1 MLLAAEFYP
10 QLLSPGQIQ
19 LSRELPILQNTVL
32 GWIVSE
38 KIQNANTMIATCGIA
53 SEDSLENAIEQLW
66 KIRFGRFERHCY
78 NRFLAL
84 ERRLSKDSHL
94 KRQYVEFLD
103 EYEKLGH
110 MIEIDIERIMSP
122 HYFIPHHCV
131 LKPDSTTTKLRVV
144 FDASSKTTSG
154 QSLNDLLYIGPPVQ
168 SELLSILLRFR
179 LPRYVFTTDIEKM
192 YRQILVHPED
202 RQCQLI
208 VWRNEPRIPHD
219 DLEVNL
225 DLENNN
231 DTTKTLGLSWCP
243 KSDSL
248 CVKVKL
254 EPVCSTTK
262 RSATSDL
269 AWLFDPLGLLSP
281 VVVMAKIF
289 IQELWNLK
297 MDWDEKLPTELHKQ
311 WLEFRNNLTK
321 VNCLQISRHIFKG
334 EVPANIQLH
343 IFTDASEKAYGAA
356 AYLRSTLQNGQIIV
370 RLLCAKSRVAPL
382 KRLTLPR
389 LELCAAVV
397 GAELATRI
405 KNDLQ
410 IRNYQTFFWCDSQIV
425 ISWINSPSSKFHTFV
440 ANRVSNIHQLTVTS
454 QWRHVSSEHNP
465 ADILSRGLASH
476 KLQSSSMWFYGPMFL
491 HGREELW
498 PSKLSSALKSETL
511 IDPERKKETPVST
524 LSVVEGT
531 ANPGEFIY
539 SIRHNNSFGRLQWIL
554 SSLASLAPF
563 IDNTGIIR
571 VGGRL
576 DAASLSY
583 DVKHPML
590 LPYNDPIV
598 KLIME
603 QVHKKYMHCGPQS
616 LLANMRQRYWPIK
629 GKLMAR
635 SVVQHCVRCTKV
647 RRFYEQLMGNLPA
660 TRV

>member
-1 MLLAAEFYP
+1 
-10 QLLSPGQIQ
+10 
-19 LSRELPILQNTVL
+19 
-32 GWIVSE
+32 
-38 KIQNANTMIATCGIA
+38 
-53 SEDSLENAIEQLW
+53 
-66 KIRFGRFERHCY
+66 
-78 NRFLAL
+78 
-84 ERRLSKDSHL
+84 
-94 KRQYVEFLD
+94 
-103 EYEKLGH
+103 
-110 MIEIDIERIMSP
+110 
-122 HYFIPHHCV
+122 
-131 LKPDSTTTKLRVV
+131 
-144 FDASSKTTSG
+144 
-154 QSLNDLLYIGPPVQ
+154 
-168 SELLSILLRFR
+168 
-179 LPRYVFTTDIEKM
+179 
-192 YRQILVHPED
+192 
-202 RQCQLI
+202 
-208 VWRNEPRIPHD
+208 
-219 DLEVNL
+219 
-225 DLENNN
+225 
-231 DTTKTLGLSWCP
+231 
-243 KSDSL
+243 
-248 CVKVKL
+248 
-254 EPVCSTTK
+254 
-262 RSATSDL
+262 
-269 AWLFDPLGLLSP
+269 
-281 VVVMAKIF
+281 
-289 IQELWNLK
+289 

-356 AYLRSTLQNGQIIV
+356 AYLRSKLQNGQIIV
-370 RLLCAKSRVAPL
+370 RLLCAKSRVSPL

-425 ISWINSPSSKFHTFV
+425 ISCINSPSSKFHTFV
-440 ANRVSNIHQLTVTS
+440 ANRVSNIHQLTATS

-465 ADILSRGLASH
+465 ADILSRGLAPH

-491 HGREELW
+491 HGREKLW
-498 PSKLSSALKSETL
+498 PSKPSSALKSETL
-511 IDPERKKETPVST
+511 IVPERKKETPVST

-531 ANPGEFIY
+531 VNPGEFIY
-539 SIRHNNSFGRLQWIL
+539 SIRHNNSFGRLQRIL
-554 SSLASLAPF
+554 SYILRFVKRTRRKQNDHSSNFLTPDDLDAAHQVIIKSIQYAEFKNEIKIMKSDGRINKFSALASLAPF

-583 DVKHPML
+583 DAKYPML

-598 KLIME
+598 KLIMK

-647 RRFYEQLMGNLPA
+647 RPRFYE
-660 TRV
+660 

>member
-1 MLLAAEFYP
+1 M
-10 QLLSPGQIQ
+10 
-19 LSRELPILQNTVL
+19 T
-32 GWIVSE
+32 
-38 KIQNANTMIATCGIA
+38 
-53 SEDSLENAIEQLW
+53 
-66 KIRFGRFERHCY
+66 
-78 NRFLAL
+78 
-84 ERRLSKDSHL
+84 
-94 KRQYVEFLD
+94 
-103 EYEKLGH
+103 
-110 MIEIDIERIMSP
+110 EIDIERIMSP
-122 HYFIPHHCV
+122 HYFIPHNYV

-154 QSLNDLLYIGPPVQ
+154 QSLNDLLHIGPTVQ
-168 SELLSILLRFR
+168 SELLSILLRFC

-192 YRQILVHPED
+192 YQQILVHPKD

-208 VWRNEPRIPHD
+208 VWRNEPSQPIKYFELNTVTYGTRSAPYLATKCLQVLADDNMQNYPLGASALKQNFYVDDCLHGADSLRTLLETQSQLNKILTASGFKLRKWCANHTSLLQGIPHD

-269 AWLFDPLGLLSP
+269 ARLFDPLGLLSP

-334 EVPANIQLH
+334 EV
-343 IFTDASEKAYGAA
+343 SK
-356 AYLRSTLQNGQIIV
+356 STLQNGQIIV

-389 LELCAAVV
+389 LEP
-397 GAELATRI
+397 R
-405 KNDLQ
+405 
-410 IRNYQTFFWCDSQIV
+410 
-425 ISWINSPSSKFHTFV
+425 
-440 ANRVSNIHQLTVTS
+440 QL
-454 QWRHVSSEHNP
+454 RHVSSEHNP
-465 ADILSRGLASH
+465 ADILSRGLAPH

-498 PSKLSSALKSETL
+498 PSKPSSALKSETL
-511 IDPERKKETPVST
+511 IDPERKKETQVST
-524 LSVVEGT
+524 LSAVEGT

-539 SIRHNNSFGRLQWIL
+539 SIRHNNSFGRLQRIL
-554 SSLASLAPF
+554 SYILRFVKRTRRKQNDHSSNFLTPDDLDAAHQVIIISIQYAEFKIEIKIMKSDGRINKSSALASLAPF

-583 DVKHPML
+583 DTKHPML

-603 QVHKKYMHCGPQS
+603 QVHKKYIHCGPQS

-635 SVVQHCVRCTKV
+635 SVVQHCVRCTKTTSPG
-647 RRFYEQLMGNLPA
+647 L
-660 TRV
+660 